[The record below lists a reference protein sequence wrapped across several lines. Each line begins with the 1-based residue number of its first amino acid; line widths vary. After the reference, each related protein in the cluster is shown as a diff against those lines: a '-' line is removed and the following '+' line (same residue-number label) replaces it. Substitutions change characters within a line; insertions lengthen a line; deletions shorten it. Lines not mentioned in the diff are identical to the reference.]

1 MNKYLLLSILP
12 LLSIVMIACD
22 DDEDVQPMDL
32 NLFAATWEVVDQGN
46 QKIFGREDILGI
58 TSAQIHESYGAYQG
72 YITTYALTV
81 DAALRHDRVFSW
93 CISEVE
99 NHQPLLDVVFQGE
112 LDSDDPWAGN
122 YPYKIIKLTDTY
134 MWWQVNTNGENSIIK
149 FIRRTD
155 LRIE

>member
-58 TSAQIHESYGAYQG
+58 TSAQIHESYGAYQ
-72 YITTYALTV
+72 
-81 DAALRHDRVFSW
+81 
-93 CISEVE
+93 
-99 NHQPLLDVVFQGE
+99 
-112 LDSDDPWAGN
+112 
-122 YPYKIIKLTDTY
+122 
-134 MWWQVNTNGENSIIK
+134 
-149 FIRRTD
+149 
-155 LRIE
+155 

>member
-12 LLSIVMIACD
+12 LLSIVMVACD

-32 NLFAATWEVVDQGN
+32 NLLPQPGKLLTKGN
-46 QKIFGREDILGI
+46 QKVFEREDILGI

-93 CISEVE
+93 SIREVE

-112 LDSDDPWAGN
+112 LDSDDPGQV
-122 YPYKIIKLTDTY
+122 IIP
-134 MWWQVNTNGENSIIK
+134 IK
-149 FIRRTD
+149 
-155 LRIE
+155 

>member
-12 LLSIVMIACD
+12 HLSIVIIAFD

-93 CISEVE
+93 CIREVE

-134 MWWQVNTNGENSIIK
+134 MWWQVNTNGDNSIIK